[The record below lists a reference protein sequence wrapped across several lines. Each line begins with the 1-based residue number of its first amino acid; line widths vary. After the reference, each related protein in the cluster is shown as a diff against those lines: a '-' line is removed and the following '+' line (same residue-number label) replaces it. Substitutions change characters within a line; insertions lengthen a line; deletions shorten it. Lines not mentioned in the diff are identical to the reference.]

1 MNQLKYAD
9 EDIKKFFDANSV
21 EMAFLVPVAHDDHD
35 GASQFGGLPFLPE
48 HLDWPQT
55 GDGQPMH
62 FLATVDLAK
71 LPDIASVNGFPKSGY
86 LHFFLYVWGP
96 IELPRHA
103 VLYATEL
110 GEIRSAPSDLA
121 PIDEHVRSYCT
132 SAFFDGDCIFPSTP
146 ANFAKADII
155 PEIPNIFSDQ
165 EYAFSQA
172 VFKHERVL
180 NTTAM
185 PRDIRLTGI
194 ENLLPL
200 EGPLWK
206 PDGFGG
212 HFPWSTSVAKHLAEE
227 MVERIPY
234 QWFGWANI
242 EKNSDIVGL
251 ASALRER
258 IDGYHLD
265 ERLQKIAGPKLK
277 IQNAADHL
285 VRLDTLRKLLDA
297 QGEHQQ
303 LSSEMQVAFDAA
315 FLSMI
320 PRDEEGEVDRVS
332 LRMRIRLILESLCL
346 EIRKGGPLRA
356 DCPDPF
362 YRLFRPELYSNGYPQ
377 HLVGGTAMDQN
388 VPSSWTGTRLLQL
401 DSEWP
406 LGFNF
411 GDCHSVEFWI
421 DPENLKDGRMDQ
433 ASIRLP
439 MA

>member
-1 MNQLKYAD
+1 M
-9 EDIKKFFDANSV
+9 
-21 EMAFLVPVAHDDHD
+21 PVAPDDHD

-48 HLDWPQT
+48 HLDWPRT

-86 LHFFLYVWGP
+86 LHFFLHIWGR

-110 GEIRSAPSDLA
+110 GEKRSAPSELA
-121 PIDEHVRSYCT
+121 PIDEHVRSYCET
-132 SAFFDGDCIFPSTP
+132 AFFDGDCIFPFTP
-146 ANFAKADII
+146 GNVAKANTI
-155 PEIPNIFSDQ
+155 PKTPNIFSDQ
-165 EYAFSQA
+165 EYDFSQA
-172 VFKHERVL
+172 VFKHERAV
-180 NTTAM
+180 NTPAM

-194 ENLLPL
+194 EHLVPL

-227 MVERIPY
+227 MVERIDY
-234 QWFGWANI
+234 QWFGWANM
-242 EKNSDIVGL
+242 EKNNDIISLV
-251 ASALRER
+251 SALRER

-265 ERLQKIAGPKLK
+265 ERLQKIAGLK
-277 IQNAADHL
+277 SRIQNAADHL
-285 VRLDTLRKLLDA
+285 VSLDTLRKLLGTE
-297 QGEHQQ
+297 GEHQP
-303 LSSEMQVAFDAA
+303 LSSEMQAAFDAA

-320 PRDEEGEVDRVS
+320 PRDEEDEVDRVS

-356 DCPDPF
+356 DCPDAF
-362 YRLFRPELYSNGYPQ
+362 YRLFRPELYSNNYSQ
-377 HLVGGTAMDQN
+377 HLVGGTSMDQD
-388 VPSSWTGTRLLQL
+388 VPSSRTFTRLLQL

-411 GDCHSVEFWI
+411 GDCHSVEFGI
-421 DPENLKDGRMDQ
+421 DPEDLKGGRMDQ

-439 MA
+439 RA